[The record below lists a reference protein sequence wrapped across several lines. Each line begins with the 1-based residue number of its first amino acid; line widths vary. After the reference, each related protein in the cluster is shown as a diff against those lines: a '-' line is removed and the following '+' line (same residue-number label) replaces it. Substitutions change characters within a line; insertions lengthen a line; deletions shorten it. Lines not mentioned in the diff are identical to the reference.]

1 MASQI
6 SEDVILT
13 VAHLFS
19 SGRLLRATNAYFI
32 TLIPTNQPPN
42 TLSDFRPISLLN
54 FSYKVISKIL
64 ASRLAG
70 IPPLLISKH
79 QLAFVKGRTIHHYV
93 ALGHELCQL
102 LK

>member
-1 MASQI
+1 M
-6 SEDVILT
+6 T

-32 TLIPTNQPPN
+32 TLIPKNQPPN

-93 ALGHELCQL
+93 ALGHELFQL